1 MVVLLSLSLLVSSS
15 VWQSG
20 VFAAARGSHSGSTG
34 MIPMV
39 LDAAKHAAL
48 GDVPTDDEMEHDL
61 RLFEIAPLFDGA
73 DLERI

>member
-1 MVVLLSLSLLVSSS
+1 
-15 VWQSG
+15 
-20 VFAAARGSHSGSTG
+20 
-34 MIPMV
+34 MV
-39 LDAAKHAAL
+39 LDAAKHAAQ

>member
-1 MVVLLSLSLLVSSS
+1 AVRFFLGLEHLFLNSKRDGGVL
-15 VWQSG
+15 
-20 VFAAARGSHSGSTG
+20 
-34 MIPMV
+34 PML

-48 GDVPTDDEMEHDL
+48 GVVPSDDEMEHDL